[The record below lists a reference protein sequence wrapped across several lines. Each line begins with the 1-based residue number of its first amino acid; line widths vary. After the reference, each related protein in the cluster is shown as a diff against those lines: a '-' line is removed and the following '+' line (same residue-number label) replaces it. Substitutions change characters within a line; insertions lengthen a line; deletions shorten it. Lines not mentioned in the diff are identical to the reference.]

1 MTTVDQNVLGE
12 FLKDRRARLDP
23 ATFGFPVSRRRTA
36 GLRREEVAQRANV
49 SPTWYTW
56 LEQGRHGVP
65 SADVLERLARALE
78 LSPAEREHMFL
89 IAQRRPPEIR
99 YAPQASV
106 TPELQRMLDALT
118 ATPAYIKTS
127 AWDIVAWN
135 HAAGRVLTDYGAL
148 PPGERNLL
156 RLLFTDPALRARSP
170 QWESQAR
177 HVVATFRLQTARAGA
192 TNAARVLIE
201 EMIASSP
208 DFAAMWNDND
218 VSAHGTGTKHIVHP
232 TSGPLVLDYASFA
245 VDGQPDLTL
254 VIYTPATPKDVQHV
268 RSLIGNP

>member
-1 MTTVDQNVLGE
+1 MTVEQNGLGE

-23 ATFGFPVSRRRTA
+23 ASLGFSVSRRRTT

-106 TPELQRMLDALT
+106 TPELQRMLDALA
-118 ATPAYIKTS
+118 ATPAFIKTA

-135 HAAGRVLTDYGAL
+135 HAAARVLTDYGAL

-156 RLLFTDPALRARSP
+156 RLLFADPALRARSP

-177 HVVATFRLQTARAGA
+177 HVVATFRLQTSRAGA
-192 TNAARVLIE
+192 TDAARVLIE
-201 EMIASSP
+201 EMIESSP
-208 DFAAMWNDND
+208 NFAAMWNDND

-232 TSGPLVLDYASFA
+232 TLGPLVLDYASFA

-254 VIYTPATPKDVQHV
+254 VIYTPATPDDAQHV
-268 RSLIGNP
+268 RSLIENS